1 MVGTCH
7 LKVSPRVVGP
17 QPSDKK
23 PEEIRHGGDL
33 NGAEGKMALLHL
45 GPDEEGR
52 GDIRT
57 LTRPR
62 DLGQSQDWLQQSPSL
77 MSLHTAAKTQLE
89 YS

>member
-7 LKVSPRVVGP
+7 LNVRP

-23 PEEIRHGGDL
+23 PEEIRHGGGL
-33 NGAEGKMALLHL
+33 NGAEGKMALSYL

-62 DLGQSQDWLQQSPSL
+62 GLGQSQDRLQKSPSL
-77 MSLHTAAKTQLE
+77 TSLHTAAKTQLE